1 MKIGLVCPYD
11 IYKGGGVQE
20 CVRAVQRELLARG
33 HQAKIITPLPGGA
46 VSGHLK
52 NVLFI
57 GYSRDIKSPLH
68 TTSQISVN
76 LNNDMVEEVLETE
89 KFDILHFHEPWV
101 PIVSRQILTRSSAK
115 NVATFHAKLP
125 ETVMSRTIERVIT
138 PYTKS
143 VIKYLDSLTAVS
155 EAAASYVSSLTDEPI
170 TIIPNG
176 INLDQYKRTKRKFQK
191 NGSKHIVY
199 IGRLEKRKGVK
210 YLLLA
215 FALLAENLSN
225 VKLTIGGDGPDRLK
239 LEQLAE
245 SLRLKNVHFT
255 GYVSEQQKA
264 KLYKSADVLC
274 SPALYGE
281 SFGIVLLE
289 ALASGVP
296 IVAGD
301 NPGYLSVMKDRGRL
315 SIVNP
320 KDTAEFTRR
329 LELFLTDEG
338 VRKLWQEWAEEYV
351 KQFTYPKVVDAYE
364 KLYESLL

>member
-20 CVRAVQRELLARG
+20 CVRAMQGELLARG
-33 HQAKIITPLPGGA
+33 HDTKIITPLPVG
-46 VSGHLK
+46 VSTQQLD
-52 NVLFI
+52 NVIFI
-57 GYSRDIKSPLH
+57 GRSRDIKSPLH
-68 TTSQISVN
+68 TTSQVSVS
-76 LNNDMVEEVLETE
+76 LNNDMVEDVLANE

-101 PIVSRQILTRSSAK
+101 PIVSRQILARSSAV

-143 VIKYLDSLTAVS
+143 VIKYLNSLTAVS
-155 EAAASYVSSLTDEPI
+155 EAAASYISSLTDEPI

-176 INLDQYKRTKRKFQK
+176 IDLSKYKVTKKKFNKK
-191 NGSKHIVY
+191 NPKHIVY

-215 FALLAENLSN
+215 FSLLAKTYPDI
-225 VKLTIGGDGPDRLK
+225 KLTIGGDGPDRVK
-239 LEQLAE
+239 LELLAE
-245 SLRLKNVHFT
+245 SLNLKNIHFA
-255 GYVSEQQKA
+255 GYISEQQKSV
-264 KLYKSADVLC
+264 LHQEADVLC

-301 NPGYLSVMKDRGRL
+301 NPGYISVMKERGRL
-315 SIVNP
+315 SLVNP
-320 KDTAEFTRR
+320 KVTAEFARR
-329 LELFLTDEG
+329 IELFMTDEDL
-338 VRKLWQEWAEEYV
+338 RELWKSWALDYV
-351 KQFTYPKVVDAYE
+351 KQFTYPKVVDKYE
-364 KLYESLL
+364 KLYKSLV